1 MTANIMMA
9 GGKLELIVAMMLG
22 VRSVV
27 VVVVVGAAVGMDNH
41 QLIGCTLGSVRYDF
55 NMK

>member
-27 VVVVVGAAVGMDNH
+27 VVVVGGH
-41 QLIGCTLGSVRYDF
+41 YGLTGCP
-55 NMK
+55 MKTQKCLKNSGR